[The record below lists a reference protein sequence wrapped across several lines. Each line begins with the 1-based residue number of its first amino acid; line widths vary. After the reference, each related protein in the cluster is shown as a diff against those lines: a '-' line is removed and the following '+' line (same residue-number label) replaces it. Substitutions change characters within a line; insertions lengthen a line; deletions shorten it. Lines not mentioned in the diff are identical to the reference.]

1 MMKRTVIGMGS
12 NVGDRA
18 AYLAQALMLMAERV
32 GRVVQC
38 TPVTETPAWGF
49 EAPPFLNQSVLMHTW
64 LKPLELLDELQAIER
79 ELGRSVKTRYEDGR
93 AVYSDR
99 TIDLD
104 ILDYEGVDCHDK
116 RLTLPHPQIPYRDF
130 VRNELSELGIHI
142 VDEQPSGTFR
152 LEYNDQ

>member
-1 MMKRTVIGMGS
+1 MMRRTVIGMGS

-18 AYLAQALMLMAERV
+18 GYLAQAIMLMAERV

-64 LKPLELLDELQAIER
+64 LTPIELLDELQAIER
-79 ELGRSVKTRYEDGR
+79 ELGRSVKTRYEEGH

-104 ILDYEGVDCHDK
+104 ILDYDGIAYHDE
-116 RLTLPHPQIPYRDF
+116 RLTLPHPQIPHRDF
-130 VRNELSELGIHI
+130 VRHELSELGIRI
-142 VDEQPSGTFR
+142 VEELPPGTFR